1 MTGKV
6 KTNLNGTTV
15 ERFISMV
22 ELYLDSL
29 DKPVFHQIKPDVASV
44 RLKLNEM
51 KALQEK
57 VKEGSHKAVALRNAV
72 RKSINADM
80 SRMCEW
86 VNILAHGNKEILS
99 QCAFEPVKARSAA
112 PVPAGIRKLVVH
124 RSEERGKATVA
135 WKGNGSKFYRAQMT
149 LNPNEE
155 NGWKDI
161 ATVTSN
167 KCDLNGLPVGMFCY
181 FRVQGVNSSGAGD
194 FSEIIMY
201 MAS

>member
-15 ERFISMV
+15 EQFMSMV
-22 ELYLDSL
+22 EMYLDSL
-29 DKPVFHQIKPDVASV
+29 EKPVFSQIIPDIQSV
-44 RLKLNEM
+44 REKLKEM
-51 KALQEK
+51 KSLQDK
-57 VKEGSHKAVALRNAV
+57 VKEGSHKAVHLRNTV

-86 VNILAHGNKEILS
+86 VNILAHGNIEILS
-99 QCAFEPVKARSAA
+99 QCAFERVKSRSAS
-112 PVPAGIRKLVVH
+112 PVPPGIRKLIVH

-149 LNPNEE
+149 LNPNEHSS
-155 NGWKDI
+155 WKDI

-167 KCDLNGLPVGMFCY
+167 RCDLDGLPVGMFCY
-181 FRVQGVNSSGAGD
+181 FRVQGVNATGAGE
-194 FSEIIMY
+194 FSDICMY